1 MSGAVPDPAVLVAD
15 PDKSS
20 QEDSMAT
27 KRKKAAK
34 KGKKS
39 RQSKMQETKS
49 LKPGFKI

>member
-1 MSGAVPDPAVLVAD
+1 VPDSAVLVAA

-20 QEDSMAT
+20 QEDSMAM

-39 RQSKMQETKS
+39 GQSKMQETKS